1 MSIVVEHEKRRK
13 EILEKA
19 LDVFMDEGFEDA
31 TFQKIA
37 ARCGITR
44 TTLYIYFKNKKEIFN
59 YSIKLLLKK
68 VENDILHIRANAA
81 LGSVEKITLVLLD
94 IVQRLEEN
102 RRLLSVILDYLLH
115 ISKSDADPEIRIR
128 RRTLRL
134 RHILASMVIEGVRA
148 GELKKVPIKTADDF
162 LYSLI
167 EAAIFHLVVLKRE
180 SVGDLRETITFA
192 VKQFARGSDK
202 QP

>member
-1 MSIVVEHEKRRK
+1 MSIVVEHEKRRTD
-13 EILEKA
+13 ILEKA
-19 LDVFMDEGFEDA
+19 LDVFVDEGFEDA

-37 ARCGITR
+37 GRCGITR
-44 TTLYIYFKNKKEIFN
+44 TTLYTYFKNKKEIFN

-68 VENDILHIRANAA
+68 VEEDIQRVRTDVKLNSI
-81 LGSVEKITLVLLD
+81 EKITKVLLD
-94 IVQRLEEN
+94 ILRRLEEN

-115 ISKSDADPEIRIR
+115 ISKNNADPELRVR

-148 GELKKVPIKTADDF
+148 GELKKLSIKTADDF
-162 LYSLI
+162 LYGLI

-180 SVGDLRETITFA
+180 TVGSFRETVTFA
-192 VKQFARGSDK
+192 VRQFER
-202 QP
+202 